1 MRPPPLIEAAPG
13 VWQIVL
19 PWTRAYVLT
28 DGVAFSLVDTG
39 TCRDL
44 PLLLAAIGELGLNPE
59 VCRSIL
65 LTHGHCDHAGNAA
78 YFATRY
84 GAKVY
89 AHAAEQPFL
98 ETAQT
103 YAPVGLRILG
113 PSGVL
118 FSLGEVY
125 WPVQRFSLDTLVSA
139 DDVIAT
145 PAGNW
150 RVLHTPGHTPGHVS
164 YFRESDHTL
173 LSGDAILT
181 VMPYTRQAGLSLAQ
195 PVFATDLTQARHSAH
210 QLVALAPRLLL
221 PGHGAPLRED
231 TAARLTDFA
240 ARLKVN

>member
-1 MRPPPLIEAAPG
+1 MRPPSLIEATPG
-13 VWQIVL
+13 IWQIVL

-28 DGVAFSLVDTG
+28 DGAAFSLVDTG

-44 PLLLAAIGELGLNPE
+44 PLLLAAIEALGLKPE
-59 VCRSIL
+59 GCHSVL

-98 ETAQT
+98 ETGQT
-103 YAPVGLRILG
+103 YAPSGLRILG

-125 WPVQRFSLDTLVSA
+125 WPVRRLAVDGVVEA
-139 DDVIAT
+139 GEVIAT
-145 PAGNW
+145 PSGNW

-164 YFRESDHTL
+164 YFRDSDHTL

-181 VMPYTRQAGLSLAQ
+181 VMPYTRQPGLSLAQ
-195 PVFATDLTQARHSAH
+195 PVFATDLAQARDSAL
-210 QLVALAPRLLL
+210 QLATLAPRLLL
-221 PGHGAPLRED
+221 PGHGAPLRAD
-231 TAARLTDFA
+231 TATRLTNFA